1 MRVLIDE
8 CVPRRVR
15 THLPGHDVHTVPE
28 MGWSGK
34 KDGELLGLMAGDGF
48 VHRQRDHL
56 VFRPLSE
63 GVGVGVKITRLGV
76 ADVAGTVIRGR
87 LRRSHEVGDCADAVR
102 KARQR
107 FK

>member
-28 MGWSGK
+28 MGWAGK

-48 VHRQRDHL
+48 EVL
-56 VFRPLSE
+56 L
-63 GVGVGVKITRLGV
+63 
-76 ADVAGTVIRGR
+76 TVDQNIR
-87 LRRSHEVGDCADAVR
+87 H
-102 KARQR
+102 
-107 FK
+107 